1 MAKEFCTFA
10 AGILSYLASSSM
22 KFSFNGTFQSKIT
35 IKYLSENPF
44 ALKIL
49 LGMSSVVV
57 IMEKEFQYTCITNWG
72 SIPKRSIFFFL
83 ILPLLQGWWALWC
96 RSYLKDFTIEVP
108 IIVNAHT
115 ASDSMVIYFPF
126 FVHLQIVHVGRR
138 EDVVEGL
145 DEVEEQ
151 PDVDHL
157 DVSGLGQT
165 LTDTDEHGGQHQHH
179 CHVQRD
185 HCLEKEFLE
194 VI

>member
-10 AGILSYLASSSM
+10 AGILSYLASSIM
-22 KFSFNGTFQSKIT
+22 KFSFNGTLQSKIT
-35 IKYLSENPF
+35 IRYLLDNPF

-49 LGMSSVVV
+49 LGVSSV
-57 IMEKEFQYTCITNWG
+57 EFQYICIATFREAF
-72 SIPKRSIFFFL
+72 PKNPYFFV

-96 RSYLKDFTIEVP
+96 RSYLEDFTIQVP

-115 ASDSMVIYFPF
+115 ASYSMVIYFPF

-157 DVSGLGQT
+157 DVSGLWQT
-165 LTDTDEHGGQHQHH
+165 LAHTDEHGGQHQHH
-179 CHVQRD
+179 CNAQRD
-185 HCLEKEFLE
+185 HCLEEEFLE
-194 VI
+194 VVR

>member
-10 AGILSYLASSSM
+10 AGILSYLASSTM
-22 KFSFNGTFQSKIT
+22 KFSFNGTLQSKIT
-35 IKYLSENPF
+35 IRYLLDNSF

-49 LGMSSVVV
+49 LGVSSV
-57 IMEKEFQYTCITNWG
+57 EFQYICIATFREAF
-72 SIPKRSIFFFL
+72 PKNPYFFV

-96 RSYLKDFTIEVP
+96 RSYLEDFTIQVP

-145 DEVEEQ
+145 DQVEEQ

-157 DVSGLGQT
+157 DVGGLRKVV
-165 LTDTDEHGGQHQHH
+165 TDVDEHCSENQHRRHI
-179 CHVQRD
+179 QRY
-185 HCLEKEFLE
+185 HSFKEELLE
-194 VI
+194 IIG